1 MEEIDLYNRLSILH
15 DELGHLK
22 ILSDNN
28 NFYQC
33 FAEDENIN
41 NELSKALEK
50 IELGKQFAFYNLG
63 ISKEDQELLSNIE
76 IIGNENKVIRSE
88 ECKYFNHCILNVV
101 EKTIAEK
108 SIKVNAHQAN
118 ILINYITKITNN
130 IFGKSDGSEFE
141 LIIRTMNKYSDNH
154 ETNSCEY
161 WHIDKSYE
169 DIIKDN
175 TSKIRKYIG
184 NKVFLIPIIDN
195 EISSKK
201 EEIKK
206 LGYFIENKKPTL
218 NQKQTELDQAIS
230 IHASY
235 KSDLSVAES
244 ENCWR
249 HSPGRYDQNCLNK
262 KENLRDKV
270 NHWSRYKSKYQNE
283 KNDIESDIKA
293 FEDKKQKIAN
303 EIAALEEKSRTLSE
317 NEDVNYLNK
326 MLDGVMYYQH
336 QEDLE
341 DINVINDSSYVH
353 SINQVEATYQN

>member
-184 NKVFLIPIIDN
+184 NKVFLIPIIGEKTHYKNISDDERQMFFKEAKDYNFFYGFISNEECKDKEISKTILTYNNN
-195 EISSKK
+195 EICDDGYGSVHLMGKLGTLHAAPNESSKGR
-201 EEIKK
+201 I
-206 LGYFIENKKPTL
+206 LLLITPYNK
-218 NQKQTELDQAIS
+218 N
-230 IHASY
+230 
-235 KSDLSVAES
+235 
-244 ENCWR
+244 
-249 HSPGRYDQNCLNK
+249 
-262 KENLRDKV
+262 
-270 NHWSRYKSKYQNE
+270 
-283 KNDIESDIKA
+283 
-293 FEDKKQKIAN
+293 
-303 EIAALEEKSRTLSE
+303 
-317 NEDVNYLNK
+317 
-326 MLDGVMYYQH
+326 
-336 QEDLE
+336 
-341 DINVINDSSYVH
+341 
-353 SINQVEATYQN
+353 